1 MSFSKKLA
9 RFALS
14 GALAMSMV
22 LPNSLAV
29 FQAKVNAD
37 SLYLRQSPGGAVITT
52 LSKGTTV
59 AVLNNSSSWYKVS
72 VNGKEGYV
80 SGEYLTGTTATDV
93 ALGTGTVKCSSSV
106 NFRSAP
112 NTSSTSYGELKNG
125 TKVNVVGVSSGWYKV
140 TYNGKTGYIHP
151 DYLTLASSASS
162 SGTAIA
168 PSNTVTSTT
177 GTAGTVKCSSSVNL
191 RSEAN
196 TSSSILAELKNGTAV
211 TVVSTANGWCK
222 VTCSGKTGYIKQDYV
237 STTGSASNNTS
248 ASTGTAAVVKCSS
261 TVNFRSA
268 ASTSSTILGELKNGT
283 AVTVLSTSNGWSKVS
298 YAGKT
303 GYISA
308 DYLVTASSGT
318 AISPSNTAASVSIS
332 AKRQSVLNYAAQ
344 FLGVPYVY
352 GGSTP
357 SGFDCSGFTSYVFK
371 NTVGSIPRVAQA
383 QYDAT
388 TRVSRDDLLPGDLV
402 FFGSSTSSISHVG
415 IYVGSNQF
423 IHAPSTGDVVKYSS
437 LTGSYATRYQGA
449 GRVIFE

>member
-80 SGEYLTGTTATDV
+80 SGEYLTGTTATNV

-151 DYLTLASSASS
+151 DYITLASSSA
-162 SGTAIA
+162 GTAIA

-196 TSSSILAELKNGTAV
+196 TSSSILAELKNGTKI

-222 VTCSGKTGYIKQDYV
+222 VTYSGKTGYIKQDYV
-237 STTGSASNNTS
+237 ATTGSASNNTS

-298 YAGKT
+298 YAGKA

>member
-151 DYLTLASSASS
+151 DYITLASSSA
-162 SGTAIA
+162 GTAIA

-222 VTCSGKTGYIKQDYV
+222 VNCSSKTGYIKQDYV

-268 ASTSSTILGELKNGT
+268 ASTSSTVLGELKNGT

-298 YAGKT
+298 YAGTT

-318 AISPSNTAASVSIS
+318 AINPSNTAASVSIS

>member
-80 SGEYLTGTTATDV
+80 SGEYLTGTTATNV

-151 DYLTLASSASS
+151 DYITLASSSA
-162 SGTAIA
+162 GTAIA

-191 RSEAN
+191 RSAAN

-222 VTCSGKTGYIKQDYV
+222 VTYSGKTGYIKQDYV

-268 ASTSSTILGELKNGT
+268 ASTSSTVLGELKNGT
-283 AVTVLSTSNGWSKVS
+283 AITVLSTSNGWSKVS

-357 SGFDCSGFTSYVFK
+357 SGFDCSGLTSYVFK

-402 FFGSSTSSISHVG
+402 FFGSSASSISHVG

>member
-151 DYLTLASSASS
+151 DYITLASSSA
-162 SGTAIA
+162 GTAIA

-248 ASTGTAAVVKCSS
+248 ASTGSAAVVKCSS
-261 TVNFRSA
+261 TVNFRSS

-371 NTVGSIPRVAQA
+371 NTIGSIPRVAQA

>member
-151 DYLTLASSASS
+151 DYITLASSST
-162 SGTAIA
+162 GTAIA

-222 VTCSGKTGYIKQDYV
+222 VTYSGKTGYIKQDYV
-237 STTGSASNNTS
+237 ST
-248 ASTGTAAVVKCSS
+248 TGTAAVVKCSS

>member
-151 DYLTLASSASS
+151 DYITLASSSA
-162 SGTAIA
+162 GTAIA

-222 VTCSGKTGYIKQDYV
+222 VNCSGKTGYIKQDYV
-237 STTGSASNNTS
+237 STTGSTSNNTS

-283 AVTVLSTSNGWSKVS
+283 AITVLSTSNGWSKVS

>member
-22 LPNSLAV
+22 LPNSMAV
-29 FQAKVNAD
+29 FKAMVNSV

-151 DYLTLASSASS
+151 DYITLASSSA
-162 SGTAIA
+162 GTAIA

-177 GTAGTVKCSSSVNL
+177 GTAGKVKCSSSVNL

-261 TVNFRSA
+261 TVNFRSS

-298 YAGKT
+298 YAGKA

-357 SGFDCSGFTSYVFK
+357 SGF
-371 NTVGSIPRVAQA
+371 
-383 QYDAT
+383 DAT

>member
-151 DYLTLASSASS
+151 DYITLASSSA
-162 SGTAIA
+162 
-168 PSNTVTSTT
+168 

-261 TVNFRSA
+261 TVNFRSS

-298 YAGKT
+298 YAGKA